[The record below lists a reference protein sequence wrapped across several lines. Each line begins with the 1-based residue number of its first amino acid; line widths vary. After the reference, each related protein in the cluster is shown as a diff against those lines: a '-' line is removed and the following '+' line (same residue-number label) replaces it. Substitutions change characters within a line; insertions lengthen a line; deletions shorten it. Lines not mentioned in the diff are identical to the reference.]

1 MAGSINKIV
10 SFVVT
15 IINQACSIVFLST
28 TSASTVPFPAIEAD
42 QGVLPTAPVL
52 KTHGFLEEACHPS
65 FQFVKDTGYCI
76 VDELCKISVRTAKSR
91 AAMVYDL
98 HDACC
103 IPMPGGCDNPKTS
116 PHVFLPRVQLND
128 RLGDEAV
135 VASVWVF
142 LWHLVLAH
150 ANQLEMLQTFR
161 EPKNIAFSALM
172 GGASHINWV
181 LSILDELTTRNH
193 TTFFVTKDDQTKFG
207 NNFPLIDTIS
217 IAKPYEIAKQT
228 HLIDHIRDISTID
241 FFTEFAI
248 GLDIDF
254 KDDYLKQVELF
265 KSKKIDLV
273 LCDFMNTA
281 CHEAATTLQ
290 LPFIITSSGT
300 SGDGTTAPY
309 INNSPINMDHP
320 TTEDE
325 TLAERLYNTFIKPI
339 RFLIK
344 LRSFLYQ
351 QHANLKSLGI
361 DPVFPAD
368 LRHQHCIKLFNSAW
382 GFEFGRPIGPL
393 IEMVGPIVPGKAM
406 QKLTPAL
413 ESFLS
418 THKKT
423 AYVAFGQLVKA
434 NASDITL
441 ILTGLLEAYETKHL
455 DGIIWGTRGIDQRL
469 FPQVIVS
476 QSNVTYQVHKFF
488 KRGFAT
494 DDDIQFIDWA
504 PQLAILSH
512 PSTQVFVTHG
522 GTGSIQ
528 EAYFGGVRLIVYPFF
543 VDQIPNAITVEK
555 FGTGMKLDYRSTQQE
570 ATALIANVIED
581 ASGQFQRNVDKFKA
595 LTQIKSRHGALRGAD
610 VVEEVLFM
618 HENGV
623 LIHRLDAKSRVS
635 WIKAHNLDMYA
646 IVIAAFLLITAL
658 LVYAIYCTA
667 KFLRRWI
674 STHSSSMAKSKTA

>member
-1 MAGSINKIV
+1 MK
-10 SFVVT
+10 
-15 IINQACSIVFLST
+15 
-28 TSASTVPFPAIEAD
+28 
-42 QGVLPTAPVL
+42 
-52 KTHGFLEEACHPS
+52 
-65 FQFVKDTGYCI
+65 
-76 VDELCKISVRTAKSR
+76 
-91 AAMVYDL
+91 
-98 HDACC
+98 
-103 IPMPGGCDNPKTS
+103 
-116 PHVFLPRVQLND
+116 
-128 RLGDEAV
+128 AV
-135 VASVWVF
+135 VATAWLF
-142 LWHLVLAH
+142 LCHLVLTH
-150 ANQLEMLQTFR
+150 ADQLEMLQTFR

-181 LSILDELTTRNH
+181 LSILDELTARNH

-207 NNFPLIDTIS
+207 SNFPSIKTVS
-217 IAKPYEIAKQT
+217 IAKPYQIAKQT

-248 GLDIDF
+248 GLDADF

-265 KSKKIDLV
+265 KSKEIDVV

-393 IEMVGPIVPGKAM
+393 IEMVGPIVPEKTM
-406 QKLTPAL
+406 KTLTPELDA
-413 ESFLS
+413 FLS
-418 THKKT
+418 MHKKT
-423 AYVAFGQLVKA
+423 AYVAFGQLVKV
-434 NASDITL
+434 NASDIAL
-441 ILTGLLEAYETKHL
+441 IMTGLLEAYEAKHL

-469 FPQVIVS
+469 FPQIIVT

-488 KRGFAT
+488 KKGSS
-494 DDDIQFIDWA
+494 DSDIQFIEWA

-528 EAYFGGVRLIVYPFF
+528 EAYFAGVRLIVYPFF

-555 FGTGMKLDYRSTQQE
+555 FGTGMRLDYRSTQQE
-570 ATALIANVIED
+570 ATALIADVVED
-581 ASGQFQRNVDKFKA
+581 ASGHFQRNIDKFKA

-610 VVEEVLFM
+610 VVEEVLFT

-623 LIHRLDAKSRVS
+623 LNHRLDAKTRVS

-646 IVIAAFLLITAL
+646 VVAAALLSITAL
-658 LVYAIYCTA
+658 LVLAVYSLA
-667 KFLRRWI
+667 KLSSGWI
-674 STHSSSMAKSKTA
+674 SNSNRCSNKAKAKTA